1 MKTLKLF
8 TLLALTVIGWANSSA
23 ATTIYIDTNS
33 KGNIWAWDEN
43 GNYFEEF
50 PGNPISKL
58 SKATINGTEFYT
70 FTYDHESA
78 NEKLILSYGNQQT
91 EDIIV
96 ADGKIY
102 RYTGGTNYC
111 TIKQVP
117 IVIERYSSGYLYTWD
132 VANDNETDKIEQF
145 GSWPG
150 KDISNLT
157 LKGDYQVFLNLREPA
172 ENYSQGMKFSENGEK
187 QTEDL
192 AIVENQ
198 LYTYNVTLPEGIL
211 LSTENF
217 PDEAFRNYLSSTYDK
232 NGDSYLNA
240 NEIEKM
246 KPTTGSYK
254 GKYTLDV
261 SQNQDIKSLEG
272 IALIT
277 PLQVLV
283 CSGKSTSEPMQIE
296 NLDLRGCA
304 NLEKLDCST
313 GILKQLNV
321 DGLSKLTTIDCQWNI
336 LTELDITGCINLSNF
351 DATHNEISHFDPSP
365 AGSSLKSLTVDYN
378 KLGTVD
384 VSANPELTS
393 LKCSHMDTFTSLD
406 ITKNAKLKTLKCN
419 YTGISELDIT
429 QNPLIDSYYL
439 DGCPNLKNTT
449 LDFTNSTAVSFI
461 RLTERA
467 NILLKGLNRKAT
479 LTKIDNVNNSRFED
493 DMLDLTG
500 CNKLTKI
507 HIYSCGLK
515 QLILDGCENIEEM
528 DIFSNYLR
536 DLDLKDV
543 KKTFGYKTNYN
554 SAKIKHSTTPT
565 QNHTDVKADVSLVY
579 VDRDDNLNV
588 KSYTYLVY
596 LRLDDQ
602 KTSEVESS
610 LKEGLL
616 MVGPTDFNVARIKQ
630 WVRIEPGQGD
640 KNGNIEPKVVVG
652 SNDISVIN
660 GTRPARIAPTEPEA
674 DKIIGNILSLGMYTV
689 PAGAGDQSVSGKIA
703 YVYDTKNDE
712 VTEKDETYNGDA
724 LDTISKTS
732 AFYNNLADN
741 LIPFEVAWYAD
752 LSDDPD
758 KVVTSIDEIMPGTQ
772 VAEITYYNTLGMMS
786 HKPFEGVN
794 IVVTRYSNGTTTTTK
809 VVK

>member
-1 MKTLKLF
+1 
-8 TLLALTVIGWANSSA
+8 
-23 ATTIYIDTNS
+23 
-33 KGNIWAWDEN
+33 
-43 GNYFEEF
+43 
-50 PGNPISKL
+50 
-58 SKATINGTEFYT
+58 
-70 FTYDHESA
+70 
-78 NEKLILSYGNQQT
+78 
-91 EDIIV
+91 
-96 ADGKIY
+96 
-102 RYTGGTNYC
+102 
-111 TIKQVP
+111 
-117 IVIERYSSGYLYTWD
+117 
-132 VANDNETDKIEQF
+132 
-145 GSWPG
+145 
-150 KDISNLT
+150 
-157 LKGDYQVFLNLREPA
+157 
-172 ENYSQGMKFSENGEK
+172 
-187 QTEDL
+187 
-192 AIVENQ
+192 
-198 LYTYNVTLPEGIL
+198 
-211 LSTENF
+211 
-217 PDEAFRNYLSSTYDK
+217 
-232 NGDSYLNA
+232 
-240 NEIEKM
+240 
-246 KPTTGSYK
+246 
-254 GKYTLDV
+254 
-261 SQNQDIKSLEG
+261 
-272 IALIT
+272 
-277 PLQVLV
+277 
-283 CSGKSTSEPMQIE
+283 
-296 NLDLRGCA
+296 
-304 NLEKLDCST
+304 
-313 GILKQLNV
+313 
-321 DGLSKLTTIDCQWNI
+321 
-336 LTELDITGCINLSNF
+336 
-351 DATHNEISHFDPSP
+351 
-365 AGSSLKSLTVDYN
+365 
-378 KLGTVD
+378 
-384 VSANPELTS
+384 
-393 LKCSHMDTFTSLD
+393 
-406 ITKNAKLKTLKCN
+406 
-419 YTGISELDIT
+419 
-429 QNPLIDSYYL
+429 
-439 DGCPNLKNTT
+439 
-449 LDFTNSTAVSFI
+449 
-461 RLTERA
+461 
-467 NILLKGLNRKAT
+467 

-507 HIYSCGLK
+507 HIYNCGLK

-528 DIFSNYLR
+528 VIFSNYLR

-554 SAKIKHSTTPT
+554 SAKIKHSSTPT
-565 QNHTDVKADVSLVY
+565 QIHTDVKADVSLVY

-630 WVRIEPGQGD
+630 WVRIEPGQGV

-724 LDTISKTS
+724 LDTSSKTS

-809 VVK
+809 IVK